1 MTSELTQIV
10 NLTKSKNQKMKKL
23 KISVIMKCT
32 KLKLLRKIVIRQ

>member
-23 KISVIMKCT
+23 KIYVIKKCT
-32 KLKLLRKIVIRQ
+32 KLKLLRKMVIRQ